1 MAVGNRSLIEL
12 PDLSL
17 ECILLN
23 LPLFSL
29 LHWVNGLT
37 LSLYFFLPLD
47 GYTVTHSCNGFVLME
62 YENMVD
68 GIHKCIVSNPVKGE
82 YTKLPETEPLYRH
95 AKCAFFYNP
104 HENQLK
110 ILRLFISLFRYT
122 QDSDE
127 SSDSQELLPE
137 SPYNDFTIAYSEENR
152 MGELF
157 VAGSDSWESLDTIP
171 FCPDTIYSPCHLDK
185 VTHWLCDDD
194 KDENFIVFFNFE
206 SHTFGNLT
214 GPAHMVKPYVNECYD
229 LTLVHESL
237 SVIDFD
243 ANMRE
248 FQIWKMN
255 EYGNGD
261 SWTLSYVIDTT
272 VWNVQRESCMSDE
285 NFVCNG
291 DIVVTCSDG
300 RVFFFDLVNRTGR
313 LVNHPPIQLSSEVVI
328 HIPSLISLKT
338 AVGDDNLKVLKVPS
352 SLSFQTFIV
361 LSATFRAQ
369 RSHQKLKQISS
380 GIRVQWRKS
389 VGLSWRLKSSCQT
402 LNHLLPWAIKFPNKP
417 NSTIVNTTFKYK
429 LNATNENRTL
439 GKRISGQ

>member
-29 LHWVNGLT
+29 LVCCS
-37 LSLYFFLPLD
+37 LSKSLFDLILENSTFAKNHFAKSEPLLMIHSPSRSTFHLLDMNVDVMPALGERVDVKPIFFLPLD

-110 ILRLFISLFRYT
+110 ILRLFISLFCYT

-352 SLSFQTFIV
+352 RSAQAGLFAHSYIE
-361 LSATFRAQ
+361 LLATF
-369 RSHQKLKQISS
+369 
-380 GIRVQWRKS
+380 
-389 VGLSWRLKSSCQT
+389 SW
-402 LNHLLPWAIKFPNKP
+402 
-417 NSTIVNTTFKYK
+417 
-429 LNATNENRTL
+429 
-439 GKRISGQ
+439 